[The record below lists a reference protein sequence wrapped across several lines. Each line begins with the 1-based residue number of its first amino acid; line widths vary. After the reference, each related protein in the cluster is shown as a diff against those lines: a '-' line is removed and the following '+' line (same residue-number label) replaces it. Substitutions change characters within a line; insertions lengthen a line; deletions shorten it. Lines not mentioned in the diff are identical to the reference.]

1 MLYWHY
7 FHFTLFVM
15 PLGLGTAFFG
25 KSDAKLFLIVYTIVG
40 FYFSAKMARDGPRW
54 REMARD
60 GPTWPEMARDHP
72 RSPEVARDHPR
83 SPEMARGGPRWPEI
97 TRGFP

>member
-25 KSDAKLFLIVYTIVG
+25 KSDAKLFLIVYTIVS
-40 FYFSAKMARDGPRW
+40 FYFSAKMARAGPRW
-54 REMARD
+54 RALPRD
-60 GPTWPEMARDHP
+60 GPTWHHASKSNCNLNP
-72 RSPEVARDHPR
+72 SPLAHE
-83 SPEMARGGPRWPEI
+83 
-97 TRGFP
+97 